1 MTQNTQN
8 NMKDDSGNRKDF
20 RRENLN
26 KKKFLDK
33 KQQEEERVAE
43 SKRKQEFRQ
52 KKQEID
58 EEEWENWERFYN
70 R

>member
-33 KQQEEERVAE
+33 KPQEEERAAE